1 MARSMW
7 TGVIGFGMVSIPVRL
22 YAATENKSI
31 SFHQIHNKCKNRVKE
46 LRWCPT
52 CDREVSWD
60 EIEKG
65 YEYAKGQYAPI
76 SAEDMENLPLPSKE
90 TISVS
95 SFVFESEID
104 PIYFEK
110 SYLLE
115 VDQTGTRPFALF
127 LQALQEKGMTGV
139 ATVALRTKERL
150 CLLRPLGGLLILSTL
165 YYPDEIRIDVHN
177 EKQEKKLSQTKLSKQ
192 ELDMARSLIDMMTKP
207 FDPSEY
213 TDHYREALAQVIE
226 SKTEGLPIT
235 ERPKASGK
243 VVDLMD
249 ALKASLVQAK
259 GKPVAGNKTTKAKKP
274 AVRRATPK
282 TKKAATRKKGAA

>member
-1 MARSMW
+1 MW
-7 TGVIGFGMVSIPVRL
+7 TGIIGFGMVSIPVRL

-31 SFHQIHNKCKNRVKE
+31 AFHQIHNKCKNRIKE
-46 LRWCPT
+46 VRWCPS
-52 CDREVSWD
+52 CDREISWD

-65 YEYAKGQYAPI
+65 YEYAKGQYVAI

-90 TISVS
+90 VISVS
-95 SFVFESEID
+95 SFASESEID

-115 VDQTGTRPFALF
+115 VDQAGARPFALF

-150 CLLRPLGGLLILSTL
+150 CLLRPLGDLLILSTL

-177 EKQEKKLSQTKLSKQ
+177 KKQEKKLSHTKLSKQ

-207 FDPSEY
+207 FDPTEY

-226 SKTEGLPIT
+226 GKTEGLPT
-235 ERPKASGK
+235 AERPKSSGK

-249 ALKASLVQAK
+249 ALKASIVQAK
-259 GKPVAGNKTTKAKKP
+259 GKPKTARKTTKAKKP
-274 AVRRATPK
+274 ATRRSAAK
-282 TKKAATRKKGAA
+282 TKKATSRKRGAA